1 MQLESSLLLATK
13 STLSWMSSPDSLP
26 VYKRDEIRVSPAL
39 DWARVDWAELDG
51 KQLVLVAV
59 GFGKAD
65 MYGEVL

>member
-1 MQLESSLLLATK
+1 
-13 STLSWMSSPDSLP
+13 MSSPDSLP

-39 DWARVDWAELDG
+39 DWAGVDWAELDG
-51 KQLVLVAV
+51 KQLVLMAV